1 MAPLIASDPVGEID
15 PKSAIVP
22 HDLASVETVQDLP
35 VPTKNSPTS
44 FFQVTLTTFLT
55 VFLAEIGDKTQLTTL
70 MITAESK
77 QPVVVFAGAGIAL
90 VLTSLLGA
98 MAGKWLGE
106 KVPPRILNLLAAFS
120 FLGLSISLVWDA
132 VS

>member
-1 MAPLIASDPVGEID
+1 MSPSTLPNAISKPVVVDPDLVLET
-15 PKSAIVP
+15 PSVKTTEHHSVPSA
-22 HDLASVETVQDLP
+22 
-35 VPTKNSPTS
+35 NSAN
-44 FFQVTLTTFLT
+44 FWQVTVTTFLT

-77 QPVVVFAGAGIAL
+77 QPAIVFAGAGVAL

-106 KVPPRILNLLAAFS
+106 KVPPRILNLLAAVS
-120 FLGLSISLVWDA
+120 FLGLSVSLVWDA

>member
-1 MAPLIASDPVGEID
+1 MPPSPLPN
-15 PKSAIVP
+15 AISKPLVVEPELVSETPSVKIPDHAAVP
-22 HDLASVETVQDLP
+22 AT
-35 VPTKNSPTS
+35 NRAN
-44 FFQVTLTTFLT
+44 FWQVAVTTFLT

-77 QPVVVFAGAGIAL
+77 QPAVVFAGAGVAL

-106 KVPPRILNLLAAFS
+106 KVSPKVLNLLAAAS